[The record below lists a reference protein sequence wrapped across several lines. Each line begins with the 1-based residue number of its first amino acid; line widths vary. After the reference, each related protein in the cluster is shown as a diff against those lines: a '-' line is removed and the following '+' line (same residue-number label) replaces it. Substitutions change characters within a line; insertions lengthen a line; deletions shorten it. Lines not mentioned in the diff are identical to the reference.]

1 MLIGTTQP
9 TKPNRK
15 NKFAT
20 PLQPVDMGIQ
30 WACLEEFYTL
40 VSWNKG
46 LERVRYGVVRQV
58 RECIKK
64 EYTFHGKKGQRKEKG
79 Q

>member
-1 MLIGTTQP
+1 
-9 TKPNRK
+9 
-15 NKFAT
+15 
-20 PLQPVDMGIQ
+20 MGIQ

-46 LERVRYGVVRQV
+46 MERVRHGVVRQV

>member
-1 MLIGTTQP
+1 
-9 TKPNRK
+9 
-15 NKFAT
+15 
-20 PLQPVDMGIQ
+20 MGIQ
-30 WACLEEFYTL
+30 WACLEEFHIL

-46 LERVRYGVVRQV
+46 LERVRQGVVRQV

-64 EYTFHGKKGQRKEKG
+64 EHTFHGKKGQSKEKG